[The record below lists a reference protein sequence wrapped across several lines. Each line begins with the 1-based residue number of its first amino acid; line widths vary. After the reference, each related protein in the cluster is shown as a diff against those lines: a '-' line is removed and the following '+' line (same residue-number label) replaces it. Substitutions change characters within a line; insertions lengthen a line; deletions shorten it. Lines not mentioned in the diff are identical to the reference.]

1 MRDAITFLMGLG
13 AGGIAGWAMRAVK
26 IEYDAR
32 MREDNIMRI
41 IQDRLEREAANQ

>member
-26 IEYDAR
+26 IEIDKER
-32 MREDNIMRI
+32 KV
-41 IQDRLEREAANQ
+41 DRLFRHYQELAEKKANQ